1 MAIRDFKYISITKS
15 MRYCQEL
22 QNNILCQEQNIET
35 IPNLNGKYY
44 NYCDEYFSIQ
54 MRSQSK
60 LEKQFVFIFQ

>member
-1 MAIRDFKYISITKS
+1 